1 MKDMEDRKRM
11 ITKDMSIGQVME
23 IDRTTAPILMEYGM
37 HCFGCPFSQMES
49 LETGCQAHGQSVDEL
64 VEKLNRHLSE
74 KE

>member
-1 MKDMEDRKRM
+1 MTT
-11 ITKDMSIGQVME
+11 ITKDMSIGEVMN

-49 LETGCQAHGQSVDEL
+49 LEMGCQAHGQDVNEL
-64 VEKLNRHLSE
+64 VEKLNRYLAE